1 MSDDGFSG
9 TCWCYWAGGE
19 PPGNGKHTE
28 LCDAVLAAVQRAVKP
43 EVGANATLRTF
54 LTTALSLLRRWESYL
69 ETVVEDESD
78 DGMLAEDTRALLAKH
93 PEKP

>member
-1 MSDDGFSG
+1 MLSRFNSSHWKNATERARYSIPADPRRDDDIR
-9 TCWCYWAGGE
+9 
-19 PPGNGKHTE
+19 
-28 LCDAVLAAVQRAVKP
+28 L
-43 EVGANATLRTF
+43 GAYIEQTATLRTS